1 MVLRQSCSCL
11 LNCNRLIVDHAK
23 TENLV
28 RHFSLKT
35 PLSRDIFKDNQEK
48 DEVNEEILDEND
60 YWNYIEKLTELEE
73 EKAPLISNEL
83 KSQFKEGSKLDYY
96 KEKKVFILQVKMQ
109 YKAKARQ
116 STTAELQLAES
127 VALVE
132 TLPNWKVID
141 SLILGSKTVGA
152 REIFGAGNQEM
163 LSKKIPAS
171 GANCLFIVIDR
182 LTNAQGKILNIL
194 FAGIGKNLIFGCIW
208 YLVLPPK
215 KNLKTKVVPCTKYA
229 VFWYLKFFLY

>member
-1 MVLRQSCSCL
+1 MNLNKFYKFHRIVLNRMVLRQSCSCL

-182 LTNAQGKILNIL
+182 LTNAQGKILNIFVCRNGEKSDL
-194 FAGIGKNLIFGCIW
+194 WLH
-208 YLVLPPK
+208 LVPGTTNQK
-215 KNLKTKVVPCTKYA
+215 KY
-229 VFWYLKFFLY
+229 